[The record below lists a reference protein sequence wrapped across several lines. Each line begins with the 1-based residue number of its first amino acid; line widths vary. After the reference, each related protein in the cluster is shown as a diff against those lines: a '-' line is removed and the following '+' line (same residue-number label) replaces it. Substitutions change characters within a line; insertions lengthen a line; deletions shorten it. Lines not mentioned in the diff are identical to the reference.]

1 MIKLANR
8 ALPNDLEAE
17 MSVLGVAFLSN
28 EALEKI
34 SEEVTEE
41 MFYTEKNRIIFNAM
55 INLYKENTPLDLTT
69 IRAELDKKKSF
80 NEVGGINY
88 LTEII
93 DSVVTSA
100 NLEYY
105 IKILKDAAIRRNV
118 IGVATDIVTSAYNE
132 ENVTSMLDNA
142 ERNILNVVRQRT
154 SSEFMPIHEVLKNAQ
169 KRLEELA
176 KNKSDITGIRTGFYD
191 LDRVTAGLHG
201 GELII
206 LAARPGMGKTAFAL
220 NIAVNA
226 AFSTN
231 KAIAIFNL
239 EMSAEMLVNRMLASV
254 GGIDSYKL
262 NTGKLEHNDWKR
274 YNEALSKLARTNI
287 YIEDNAGITAPEIKA
302 KCRRLASTPD
312 GLGLVVIDYLQL
324 ITTGSNRVESR
335 QVEVSEIS
343 RSLKTMALEL
353 DVPVIALAQLSRS
366 VDKRENKEPA
376 LVDLRESGSLE
387 QDADLVLFLNR
398 KDYYEAKSEKKEN
411 IVPIDVIIAKH
422 RKGSTG
428 LYRLL
433 FELNMSNFKNYLHTD
448 NEGDINA

>member
-1 MIKLANR
+1 MANR
-8 ALPNDLEAE
+8 ILPNDYEAE
-17 MSVLGVAFLSN
+17 MSVLGVAFLN
-28 EALEKI
+28 KEAIEKI
-34 SEEVTEE
+34 SEEVSAD
-41 MFYTEKNRIIFNAM
+41 MFYNEKNKILFNAIM
-55 INLYKENTPLDLTT
+55 NLYKENIPVDMTT
-69 IRAELDKKKSF
+69 IKAELDKKKSL
-80 NEVGGINY
+80 NEVGGISY
-88 LTEII
+88 ITEVI

-105 IKILKDAAIRRNV
+105 IKILKENAIRRSLINT
-118 IGVATDIVTSAYNE
+118 ATDIITNAYND
-132 ENVTSMLDNA
+132 ENTTSMLDEA
-142 ERNILNVVRQRT
+142 ERNILNVVRARS
-154 SSEFMPIHEVLKNAQ
+154 SSEFVPIHEVLRRAQ
-169 KRLEELA
+169 ERLEELA

-220 NIAVNA
+220 NIATNA
-226 AFSTN
+226 AFSTK
-231 KAIAIFNL
+231 KAVAIFNL
-239 EMSAEMLVNRMLASV
+239 EMSAEMLVNRMIASV

-262 NTGKLEHNDWKR
+262 NTGKLENNDWKR
-274 YNEALSKLARTNI
+274 YNEAMSKLASTNI
-287 YIEDNAGITAPEIKA
+287 YIEDNAAITAPEIKA
-302 KCRRLASTPD
+302 KCRRLASTPE

-324 ITTGSNRVESR
+324 VTTGSNRIESR

-398 KDYYEAKSEKKEN
+398 KDYYEAKSDKRETV
-411 IVPIDVIIAKH
+411 VPIDVIIAKH

-433 FELNMSNFKNYLHTD
+433 FELNMSNFKNFVST
-448 NEGDINA
+448 ETIPE

>member
-1 MIKLANR
+1 MAAR
-8 ALPNDLEAE
+8 ALPNDYEAE
-17 MSVLGVAFLSN
+17 MSVLGVAFLN
-28 EALEKI
+28 KDALEKI
-34 SEEVTEE
+34 SDEVTED
-41 MFYTEKNRIIFNAM
+41 MFFNDKNRIIFNA
-55 INLYKENTPLDLTT
+55 IISLYKEKNPIDITT
-69 IRAELDKKKSF
+69 IKAELDKKKVL
-80 NEVGGINY
+80 NEVGGLPY
-88 LTEII
+88 LMEVI

-105 IKILKDAAIRRNV
+105 IKILKDHAIRRNL
-118 IGVATDIVTSAYNE
+118 INTATDIVTNAYSS
-132 ENVTSMLDNA
+132 ENINGLLDES
-142 ERNILNVVRQRT
+142 ERSILNAVRVRQT
-154 SSEFMPIHEVLKNAQ
+154 SEFVPIHEILRRAQ
-169 KRLEELA
+169 ERLEELS

-191 LDRVTAGLHG
+191 LDKATAGLHG

-220 NIAVNA
+220 NIATNA
-226 AFSTN
+226 AFSTE

-239 EMSAEMLVNRMLASV
+239 EMSAEMLVNRMIASV

-262 NTGKLEHNDWKR
+262 STGKLEHNDWKR
-274 YNEALSKLARTNI
+274 YNEAMSKLGSTNI
-287 YIEDNAGITAPEIKA
+287 FIEDNASITAPEIKS
-302 KCRRLASTPD
+302 KCRKLASGPN

-324 ITTGSNRVESR
+324 VTTGSNRIESR

-398 KDYYEAKSEKKEN
+398 KDYYEAKTEKKETV
-411 IVPIDVIIAKH
+411 VPIDVIIAKH

-433 FELNMSNFKNYLHTD
+433 FELNMSNFKNYISTD
-448 NEGDINA
+448 IEET

>member
-1 MIKLANR
+1 
-8 ALPNDLEAE
+8 
-17 MSVLGVAFLSN
+17 
-28 EALEKI
+28 
-34 SEEVTEE
+34 
-41 MFYTEKNRIIFNAM
+41 
-55 INLYKENTPLDLTT
+55 
-69 IRAELDKKKSF
+69 
-80 NEVGGINY
+80 
-88 LTEII
+88 
-93 DSVVTSA
+93 
-100 NLEYY
+100 
-105 IKILKDAAIRRNV
+105 
-118 IGVATDIVTSAYNE
+118 
-132 ENVTSMLDNA
+132 MLDQA
-142 ERNILNVVRQRT
+142 ERSILNVVRART
-154 SSEFMPIHEVLKNAQ
+154 SSEFIPIHEVLRRAQ
-169 KRLEELA
+169 ERLEELA

-220 NIAVNA
+220 NIATNA
-226 AFSTN
+226 AFSTD

-239 EMSAEMLVNRMLASV
+239 EMSAEMLVNRMIASV

-274 YNEALSKLARTNI
+274 YNEALSKLANTNI
-287 YIEDNAGITAPEIKA
+287 YIEDNASITAPEIKA
-302 KCRRLASTPD
+302 KCRRLASQPN

-324 ITTGSNRVESR
+324 VTTGSNRVESR

-433 FELNMSNFKNYLHTD
+433 FELNMSNFKNYLHTE
-448 NEGDINA
+448 NEGGYNA